1 MIPIDL
7 TIPMQKLKPEN
18 RLLIMWRLGIPCLT
32 SPSPSY
38 MRVAR
43 KAGVTAFC
51 LTPEIW
57 LENFNR
63 LLSDPVFARE
73 EVLRGQAYLYEYH
86 NREGLLV
93 KWDQVFESVV
103 G

>member
-1 MIPIDL
+1 
-7 TIPMQKLKPEN
+7 MQRLKPEN

-43 KAGVTAFC
+43 KAGVSAIC
-51 LTPEIW
+51 LTHDDW
-57 LENFNR
+57 LERFQT
-63 LLSDPVFARE
+63 LLNDRVFARE
-73 EVLRGQAYLYEYH
+73 EVLRGQAYLHEYH
-86 NREGLLV
+86 HQEGLLV
-93 KWDQVFESVV
+93 KWDQAIESVI